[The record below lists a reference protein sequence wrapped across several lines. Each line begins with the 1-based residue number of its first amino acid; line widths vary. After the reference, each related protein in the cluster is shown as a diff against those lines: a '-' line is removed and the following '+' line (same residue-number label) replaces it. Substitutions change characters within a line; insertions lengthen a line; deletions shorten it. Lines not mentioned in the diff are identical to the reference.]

1 MLSAEPH
8 CNHRYIV
15 ALFVT
20 GIESGGIG
28 DFFREFLKVGLFI
41 HLPVKPFFVQLCTVA
56 CHNYHIPA
64 SYRKRSPVVDR
75 LILYSYRQALTAYG
89 DKAVSALDISVGTAC
104 LV

>member
-1 MLSAEPH
+1 MTSLYAQNKRRIFVTNAQTHRYIFYHSERTRSILFFLIFRQCCGFRYTSHRIIGMLSAEPH

-15 ALFVT
+15 ALFVA

-41 HLPVKPFFVQLCTVA
+41 HLSVKPF
-56 CHNYHIPA
+56 
-64 SYRKRSPVVDR
+64 
-75 LILYSYRQALTAYG
+75 
-89 DKAVSALDISVGTAC
+89 